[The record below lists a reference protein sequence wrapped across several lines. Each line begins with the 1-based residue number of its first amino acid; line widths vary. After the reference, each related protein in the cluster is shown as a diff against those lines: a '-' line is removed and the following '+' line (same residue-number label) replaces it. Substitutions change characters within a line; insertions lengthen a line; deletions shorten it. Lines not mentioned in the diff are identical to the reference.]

1 VTIEF
6 LSIPQALVGSENM
19 PLPQAWRCSI
29 IANLQSER
37 RTASFAVKDNGF
49 CFEKFIWF
57 SQSKYLPDTVFFV
70 LLLQI
75 SFLIIYELL

>member
-1 VTIEF
+1 VGFNTT
-6 LSIPQALVGSENM
+6 SQALVGSENM

-57 SQSKYLPDTVFFV
+57 SQSKYLSGTVFFV
-70 LLLQI
+70 SLLQI
-75 SFLIIYELL
+75 FFLIIYELL